1 MQNNYLHK
9 LDLSVV
15 VGSLTLNDPELVR
28 TAFTKQLNFFSSNL
42 NPYEKPFTK
51 FKRLLRQVESQEIH
65 LISMDFFVGELIK
78 IGNIAVLNRN
88 LKPVRLFEVIVGN

>member
-15 VGSLTLNDPELVR
+15 IGSLTLNDPELVR
-28 TAFTKQLNFFSSNL
+28 GALLKQLNFFSSNL
-42 NPYEKPFTK
+42 KLYEKPFTR

-65 LISMDFFVGELIK
+65 VVSMDFFVDQLVK
-78 IGNIAVLNRN
+78 IGNMAVLDKNC
-88 LKPVRLFEVIVGN
+88 KPARLFEVIIGN